1 MFSMIW
7 GIFFFL
13 RCKEIGI
20 KSWKIWNWNG
30 ITEKR
35 ALGFRVRILDSIQCM
50 HNKKK
55 EEIFWDNSYNKKV
68 YIERF
73 WGRFFEY
80 YVKQMVHWFDK
91 YSTLNKSMSIRMY
104 TIYVYVYAWG
114 KTIGIIIELLYI
126 LSRFSFYFLNK
137 LQNKVLKFMH
147 K

>member
-1 MFSMIW
+1 MIW
-7 GIFFFL
+7 GIFL

-35 ALGFRVRILDSIQCM
+35 ALGFRVRMLDYTL
-50 HNKKK
+50 HNKKRN
-55 EEIFWDNSYNKKV
+55 IWDNSYNKKV

-104 TIYVYVYAWG
+104 IYTMCFGKYDWYNNWVIVHFSTIF
-114 KTIGIIIELLYI
+114 LLY
-126 LSRFSFYFLNK
+126 FL
-137 LQNKVLKFMH
+137 LNKVLRIHTQIMISERLRKS
-147 K
+147 